1 MTRAFERRGD
11 AIRMRLEP
19 REVALLRRMRDELHG
34 VLLEVPGDDPVRARL
49 FPPAVT
55 GDDDADTE
63 VRGMIHDELLESRL
77 AALDDLVGYLDR
89 GEQRRGRVVVDLV
102 DEEPAVVLGVLNDVR
117 LALGARVGFD
127 TVEARDDL
135 DDPSLHA
142 SLAVMDWFAMWQEQ
156 LLVAMDPSVAAH
168 YDHPH
173 DTEE

>member
-1 MTRAFERRGD
+1 MTPAFERRD
-11 AIRMRLEP
+11 DTIRMRLEA

-55 GDDDADTE
+55 GDDEADTE

-89 GEQRRGRVVVDLV
+89 GQQRRGRVVVDLV
-102 DEEPAVVLGVLNDVR
+102 EEEPAVVLGVLNDVR

-127 TVEARDDL
+127 TVQAREDL
-135 DDPSLHA
+135 DDPSLQA

-168 YDHPH
+168 YDQPH